1 MLQLLNYIFRGLGV
15 ICFLLTCYLW
25 FYTSNFQFFLIAK
38 RFTIIFFSLSLLL
51 WITSIVLSRIQK
63 EEEE

>member
-25 FYTSNFQFFLIAK
+25 FYTSDLHFFVIAK
-38 RFTIIFFSLSLLL
+38 RLTILFFALSLLL
-51 WITSIVLSRIQK
+51 WFISLLMSRFQK
-63 EEEE
+63 DEEE